1 MAHKIVRQ
9 MTQHQNSR
17 YVMKKVF
24 VTAALALLVSASITA
39 FAQTDAP
46 LTRAQ
51 VRAELANLEQAG
63 YKPLSVDVD
72 YPVRLQKA
80 EARLQAEQTSSQ
92 RQVAIQSGTPQN

>member
-1 MAHKIVRQ
+1 
-9 MTQHQNSR
+9 
-17 YVMKKVF
+17 MKQIF
-24 VTAALALLVSASITA
+24 VTAALVLLASAPITS

-63 YKPLSVDVD
+63 YNPLSVDVD

-92 RQVAIQSGTPQN
+92 RQAAIQSGTQQH

>member
-1 MAHKIVRQ
+1 MKRIF
-9 MTQHQNSR
+9 
-17 YVMKKVF
+17 VMVA
-24 VTAALALLVSASITA
+24 VALLASAPITS

-63 YKPLSVDVD
+63 YNPLAVDVD
-72 YPVRLQKA
+72 YPVNLQKA

-92 RQVAIQSGTPQN
+92 RQAAIQSGTRQH